1 MKYSKEEVMQFVQEE
16 DVKFLRLAFCD
27 VTGKPKNVSIMPTEL
42 ERAFEHGIAIDA
54 SAIEGFGDETHS
66 DIFLHP
72 DPDTI
77 TVLPWRPEHGKVAR
91 MFCSITYPDGRPF
104 ERDVRTLLKEA
115 IRHAQELGYSFYF
128 GPEMEFYL
136 FKLDENGNPT
146 VQPYD
151 HATYMDVAPEDKCE
165 NVRREIC
172 LTLEKMGIRP
182 ESSHHE
188 EGPGQNEIDFRYS
201 DALTA
206 ADNAITFC
214 SVVKSVAAL
223 NGLHADFSPK
233 PLADQ
238 PGSGQHINISI
249 KGGDEKDTNHMLAG
263 ILSTVADMTVF
274 LNPSK
279 QSFHRLGFNK
289 APKYIS
295 WSSENRSQL
304 IRIPAATGEYR
315 RAELRSPDPLANPYI
330 AYTLLIY
337 AGLYGI
343 QNKLELPKPANVNLF
358 TADAET
364 LANYKTLP
372 LSLAEARK
380 RAFDSSFVRDH
391 LPLSLIEYFCNR

>member
-1 MKYSKEEVMQFVQEE
+1 MKYSKQEVMQFVQEE

-77 TVLPWRPEHGKVAR
+77 TVLPWRPEHGMVAR

-104 ERDVRTLLKEA
+104 EHDVRTLLKEA
-115 IRHAQELGYSFYF
+115 IRHAKDLGYSFYF

-249 KGGDEKDTNHMLAG
+249 KGGAEKDTNHMLAG
-263 ILSTVADMTVF
+263 ILSMVADMTVF
-274 LNPSK
+274 LNPTK

-304 IRIPAATGEYR
+304 IRIPAASGEYR

-343 QNKLELPKPANVNLF
+343 QNKLELPEPANVNLF